1 MALFNKPKY
10 EDEKRPISSF
20 QALLIFIAVIAVLI
34 IGFDYFSDKLDEIEI
49 QRQGVEYVRG
59 DY

>member
-1 MALFNKPKY
+1 MALFNKHKY

-20 QALLIFIAVIAVLI
+20 QALLIFIVVIIALI

-49 QRQGVEYVRG
+49 QRQDVEYVRG

>member
-1 MALFNKPKY
+1 MPVTK
-10 EDEKRPISSF
+10 EDIRT
-20 QALLIFIAVIAVLI
+20 LLNQLQNDPNNRFD
-34 IGFDYFSDKLDEIEI
+34 FDYFSDKLDEIEI

>member
-20 QALLIFIAVIAVLI
+20 QALLIFIVVIVALI

-49 QRQGVEYVRG
+49 QRQGVEYVREI
-59 DY
+59 Y